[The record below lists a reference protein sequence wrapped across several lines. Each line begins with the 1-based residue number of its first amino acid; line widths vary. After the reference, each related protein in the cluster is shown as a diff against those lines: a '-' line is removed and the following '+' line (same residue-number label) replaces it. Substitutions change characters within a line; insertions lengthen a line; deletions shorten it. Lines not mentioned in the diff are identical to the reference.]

1 MRRFLRNC
9 TALLLTV
16 AALLWL
22 GGAAYRQT
30 TAYRNLERTEETEK
44 YRDMPKEI
52 TFAVFGASHGRDA
65 FQKEDYG
72 EDFFNFSM
80 SAQTPQYDLM
90 QLREFSKHIAPGAT
104 VVLTVSYLS
113 PFWTDSAES
122 FGSKQERYYRI
133 LHPEN
138 IVDCDVG
145 HWVLERWSPLLTTE
159 CGEILS
165 AFLQPQELREDTNT
179 LYGQQELTQDILE
192 DERERVRKDH
202 LTLIEPT
209 MPDGNPVMLDAYR
222 EIFSLCKENGWNA
235 VLVTPPYP
243 AVYTECFPS
252 EVMDRFCEIMEALS
266 EEYSVPWLNY
276 SQDCEFTESFA
287 YFKNIDHLNLA
298 GSHAFAAKLQPRLTE
313 LGLWQ

>member
-1 MRRFLRNC
+1 MRKFLRNC
-9 TALLLTV
+9 TALLLAV

-22 GGAAYRQT
+22 GGAAYRRT

-44 YRDMPKEI
+44 YREMPERI
-52 TFAVFGASHGRDA
+52 AFAVFGPSHGRDA

-72 EDFFNFSM
+72 EGFFNFSM
-80 SAQTPQYDLM
+80 SSQTPQYDWM
-90 QLREFSKHIAPGAT
+90 QLREFQDCLAPGAT

-113 PFWTDSAES
+113 PFWTDSAER

-133 LHPEN
+133 LNPQN
-138 IVDCDVG
+138 IVNCDVG
-145 HWVLERWSPLLTTE
+145 HWVLEHWSPLLTME
-159 CGEILS
+159 CGSVIS
-165 AFLQPQELREDTNT
+165 AFLQPEELRKDTNT
-179 LYGQQELTQDILE
+179 LYGRQELTQEVLADEQKRIQRDHVQPSILA
-192 DERERVRKDH
+192 
-202 LTLIEPT
+202 

-252 EVMDRFCEIMEALS
+252 EMLARFCEIMEALS
-266 EEYSVPWLNY
+266 TEASVPWLNY
-276 SQDCEFTESFA
+276 SQDSEFTENFA

-298 GSHAFAAKLQPRLTE
+298 RAHAFTAKLQPRLTE

>member
-9 TALLLTV
+9 TALLLAV
-16 AALLWL
+16 ATLLWL

-44 YRDMPKEI
+44 YREMPERI
-52 TFAVFGASHGRDA
+52 AFAVFGPSHGRDA

-72 EDFFNFSM
+72 EGFFNFSM
-80 SAQTPQYDLM
+80 SSQTPQYDWM
-90 QLREFSKHIAPGAT
+90 QLREFQDRLAPGAT
-104 VVLTVSYLS
+104 VVLTVSYFS

-159 CGEILS
+159 CGEVLS
-165 AFLQPQELREDTNT
+165 AFLQPQELREDTNAI
-179 LYGQQELTQDILE
+179 YGQQELTQETLKEEE
-192 DERERVRKDH
+192 DRIRQSHVS
-202 LTLIEPT
+202 LIEPA
-209 MPDGNPVMLDAYR
+209 MPDGNPVMLNAYR
-222 EIFSLCKENGWNA
+222 EILRMCREKGWNA
-235 VLVTPPYP
+235 VLVTPPYH

-252 EVMDRFCEIMEALS
+252 EMLARFCEIMEALS
-266 EEYSVPWLNY
+266 KEASVPWLNY
-276 SQDCEFTESFA
+276 SQDSEFTENFA

-298 GSHAFAAKLQPRLTE
+298 GAHAFAADLQPKLAE
-313 LGLWQ
+313 LGLWR

>member
-1 MRRFLRNC
+1 MRKFLRNC
-9 TALLLTV
+9 TALLLAV

-22 GGAAYRQT
+22 GGTAYRQT

-44 YRDMPKEI
+44 YREMPERI
-52 TFAVFGASHGRDA
+52 AFAVFGPSHGRDA

-72 EDFFNFSM
+72 EGFFNFSM
-80 SAQTPQYDLM
+80 SSQTPQYDLM
-90 QLREFSKHIAPGAT
+90 QLREFSERIAPGAT

-113 PFWTDSAES
+113 PFWTDTEES
-122 FGSKQERYYRI
+122 FAAKQERYYRI
-133 LHPEN
+133 LSPRN

-179 LYGQQELTQDILE
+179 LYGRQELTQEMLE
-192 DERERVRKDH
+192 SERVRMQKDH
-202 LTLIEPT
+202 VSLIEPA

-252 EVMDRFCEIMEALS
+252 EMLDRFDAIVEALS
-266 EEYSVPWLNY
+266 EESNVPWLNY
-276 SQDCEFTESFA
+276 AQDGEFTENFA

-298 GSHAFAAKLQPRLTE
+298 GAYAFAAKLQPRLVE
-313 LGLWQ
+313 LEHW